1 LSTAESYS
9 HLNKVSKILYGR
21 GSTEI
26 KRENDASR
34 NRNRDIHS
42 NRNKDVSKQNKD
54 KSVIYDKSP
63 LRSFNIFKTINSNKF
78 GHKSVRDHNNSVPI
92 IHKKS
97 SINLDKKLIS
107 STVKTQLK
115 FYINQTYKTH
125 ISANKIVI
133 QNFGTSL
140 HQSHLK

>member
-1 LSTAESYS
+1 VESYS

-26 KRENDASR
+26 KNENDASR
-34 NRNRDIHS
+34 NRNIHS
-42 NRNKDVSKQNKD
+42 NIDRDTSKQNKD
-54 KSVIYDKSP
+54 KSVLHDRSP
-63 LRSFNIFKTINSNKF
+63 MQSFNIFKTINSNNF

-133 QNFGTSL
+133 QNFGTGL
-140 HQSHLK
+140 HQSHSK